1 MLRALPPM
9 SQKAP
14 PPPPAVDILADVNRG
29 VPVWVFPAMN
39 TLMYEHPLTA
49 AHLKIVTEV
58 LKYRV
63 EGPIGQSAPK
73 ESSHI

>member
-1 MLRALPPM
+1 MLRALPPV
-9 SQKAP
+9 SPKTPLPAP
-14 PPPPAVDILADVNRG
+14 VDILADMNRG

-39 TLMYEHPLTA
+39 TLMYDHPFTA

-63 EGPIGQSAPK
+63 EGPIGQSPK
-73 ESSHI
+73 REVFTI

>member
-1 MLRALPPM
+1 MLRALPPL
-9 SQKAP
+9 SQKKP
-14 PPPPAVDILADVNRG
+14 PPPEVDILADVNRG

-49 AHLKIVTEV
+49 SHLKIVTEV

-63 EGPIGQSAPK
+63 EGPIGQSLPK
-73 ESSHI
+73 GLHTF